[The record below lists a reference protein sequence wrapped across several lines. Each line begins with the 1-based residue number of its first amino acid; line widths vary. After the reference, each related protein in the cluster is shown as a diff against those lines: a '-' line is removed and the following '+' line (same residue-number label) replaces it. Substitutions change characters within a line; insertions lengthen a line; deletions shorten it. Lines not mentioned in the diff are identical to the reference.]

1 MERLDDIIK
10 RYQQLVSMHR
20 GAGVQSAAYEE
31 FRKHYLP
38 RSMSLYEKLCKQA
51 EFLGIKPDAKTAERL
66 SRILEEAHLQ
76 ATPTGVYSAA
86 ILYPGLLILTGLLL
100 SIIIFQDV
108 TSFILPFLLIYAILV
123 GVFLKLPE
131 QYAYMMRLRATNQ
144 MVQAVFYVVSFMR
157 HTSNLELAL
166 EFAADRI
173 APPLALDFKK
183 ILWDTAAGRYETVKE
198 ALNAYLDRWRETNLE
213 FVEAFHLIEGSLVET
228 SEERRITLL
237 DKALNT
243 MLEETYEKML
253 HYAHSL
259 KGPVNMLYMLGIIL
273 PILSLVILPLVGSM
287 MTSES
292 LTPSKLSYLIFLFYN
307 ILLPLFV
314 YTQARAVLNT
324 RPTGYGENDISD
336 EHPELKRYQQV
347 NIFGITLSPVSLLVG
362 MLILS
367 SLITLFPI
375 LLGMTAT
382 LRGDEVVLPLP
393 DPELIPNT
401 DFRLWGYKLATCKG
415 AAVCPPHI
423 VGPYG
428 IGALTLGIIGIILT
442 GIGLAVY
449 YLLRYAKLYQ
459 LREEGKKLEKEVA
472 SALFQLGSRIG
483 DGIPAEL
490 AFEKAAETLRG
501 TTAGEFFML
510 VAMNIR
516 RLGMSVQQAIFDP
529 ERGALRHFPNPL
541 IESSMRVLTESLKKG
556 PLVASQALLN
566 IAEYI
571 RQIHRVNERLRDLL
585 ADVIADM
592 KQQVNFLAPAI
603 AGIVVGITAM
613 IMTILTQLTHLFK
626 QFSQLSGVSM
636 DAAAGAAGNIE
647 SFKTLVTMFGDG
659 VPPYYFQLIVGLYIL
674 QITFILTI
682 LINGVENGAD
692 PLAERYLLGK
702 HYLRVSILYGLIAL
716 FTSIAFSMIAAN
728 VISGLVGA

>member
-1 MERLDDIIK
+1 MDRMDEIIQ
-10 RYQQLVSMHR
+10 RYRKLVSMQKA
-20 GAGVQSAAYEE
+20 AGVRSEEYEE

-38 RSMSLYEKLCKQA
+38 QSMSLYEKLCRQA
-51 EFLGIKPDAKTAERL
+51 EFLGIRPDEKTAAHLE
-66 SRILEEAHLQ
+66 RILERAHLQ
-76 ATPTGVYSAA
+76 VTPVGVYSAA
-86 ILYPGLLILTGLLL
+86 ILYPALLIAFGLLITA
-100 SIIIFQDV
+100 IFFQD
-108 TSFILPFLLIYAILV
+108 ILGFLIPFLLIYAILV
-123 GVFLKLPE
+123 SVMLKLPE
-131 QYAYMMRLRATNQ
+131 QYAHAMRLKATNQ
-144 MVQAVFYVVSFMR
+144 MVQAVFYMVSFMR

-173 APPLALDFKK
+173 APPLALDLKK
-183 ILWDTAAGRYETVKE
+183 VLWDAASGRYETVKE
-198 ALNAYLDRWRETNLE
+198 ALNAYLDSWRETNLE

-228 SEERRITLL
+228 SEDRRVSLL

-243 MLEETYEKML
+243 MLDETYEKML
-253 HYAHSL
+253 HYAHNL

-292 LTPSKLSYLIFLFYN
+292 LTPGKLSYMIFLTYN

-324 RPTGYGENDISD
+324 RPTGYGENDISE
-336 EHPELKRYQQV
+336 EHPELKRYQYV
-347 NIFGITLSPVSLLVG
+347 NLGGVLISPVSLLVTF
-362 MLILS
+362 LIIS
-367 SLITLFPI
+367 VLIGSFPL
-375 LLGMTAT
+375 LLGLTARVDATNVT
-382 LRGDEVVLPLP
+382 LAIP
-393 DPELIPNT
+393 DPEIIPQS

-428 IGALTLGIIGIILT
+428 IGALSLGIIALLIA
-442 GIGLAVY
+442 GIGIGVY
-449 YLLRYAKLYQ
+449 YLLRYGRLYA
-459 LREEGKKLEKEVA
+459 LREEGKKLEREVA

-490 AFEKAAETLRG
+490 AFEKAADTLKG
-501 TTAGEFFML
+501 TTAGDFFML

-541 IESSMRVLTESLKKG
+541 IESSMRVLTESLRKG
-556 PLVASQALLN
+556 PIVASQALLN

-592 KQQVNFLAPAI
+592 KQQINFLAPAI
-603 AGIVVGITAM
+603 SGIVIGITAM
-613 IMTILTQLTHLFK
+613 IMTILTQLTFIFK
-626 QFSQLSGVSM
+626 QFSQLGGL
-636 DAAAGAAGNIE
+636 DTAAVTEAAGNIE
-647 SFKTLVTMFGDG
+647 SFKTLITMFGDG

-682 LINGVENGAD
+682 LINGVENGSD

-702 HYLRVSILYGLIAL
+702 HYLSVSILYGLIAL

-728 VISGLVGA
+728 VISGLLGA